1 MVDTDS
7 NCEERIPM
15 FHDAG
20 VYMMLG
26 CILLV
31 FFHTKC
37 KIIKG
42 AQLIF
47 ELRACF
53 FVKKKPAY
61 AEVFDICR

>member
-26 CILLV
+26 CILFV
-31 FFHTKC
+31 FFYTKS

-42 AQLIF
+42 AQLIS
-47 ELRACF
+47 ELRACMF
-53 FVKKKPAY
+53 LQRKNQPKLNGS
-61 AEVFDICR
+61 I

>member
-1 MVDTDS
+1 
-7 NCEERIPM
+7 M